1 MKQWREVV
9 SCNSPLD
16 STFRPRVATSGLD
29 SKVARRPQAAATRPY
44 SPSFLLSTASHRW
57 HTSMEDFSHWPAEG
71 IESHEWVMSVSLKT
85 FEGKLWGASQAMV
98 RRSALRSRM
107 GDRKGA
113 LQDAQAA
120 LGILPERAEVRWAT

>member
-1 MKQWREVV
+1 MR
-9 SCNSPLD
+9 
-16 STFRPRVATSGLD
+16 FAVAILRLIFLHSRRDVGLD
-29 SKVARRPQAAATRPY
+29 PKVARRPTR
-44 SPSFLLSTASHRW
+44 SNSQSFLLSAASPRC

-71 IESHEWVMSVSLKT
+71 IKDHEWVMSVSLKT

-120 LGILPERAEVRWAT
+120 LGILPERAEVRCAT